1 MSDSASLA
9 SEFTRHAGVE
19 VPLICGP
26 MYPCSNPELVAAAS
40 EAGALGVLQPASLTY
55 VHGYDFR
62 DGIRFIRRLT
72 SKPIGMNAL
81 IEASS
86 KRYMDRMTEWIDIAL
101 EEGVRFFITSLGKPR
116 WVVDRVHAVG
126 GIVYHDVTERKWA
139 EKGLESGVDG
149 LIAVNRRA
157 GGHAGARTVEALFDE
172 VSDLGV
178 PVVCAGGVGS
188 AARFAE
194 ALHIGYAGVQCGT
207 RFIATEECN
216 SSDAYKQAIL
226 DAQEDDIVLSERV
239 TGIPLAVINTPYVQR
254 TGTKASA
261 LGRWLL
267 RHKRTKHWMRA
278 FYSLRSFFQLKRA
291 SIDAS
296 GTRDYWQAGKSAG
309 EVHEIVPAGDI
320 VREFA
325 AAARAALGPSG
336 GN

>member
-1 MSDSASLA
+1 MSTLA
-9 SEFTRHAGVE
+9 PLATDLTRHAGVE

-40 EAGALGVLQPASLTY
+40 AAGALGVLQPASLTY
-55 VHGYDFR
+55 AHGYDFR
-62 DGIRFIRRLT
+62 QGIRLIRRLT
-72 SKPIGMNAL
+72 TKPIGMNAL
-81 IEASS
+81 IETSS
-86 KRYMDRMTEWIDIAL
+86 KRYMDRMAEWIDIAL

-126 GIVYHDVTERKWA
+126 GVVYHDVTERKWA
-139 EKGLESGVDG
+139 LKGLESGVDG

-157 GGHAGARTVEALFDE
+157 GGHAGARTVQALFDE
-172 VSDLGV
+172 INDLGV

-188 AARFAE
+188 PARFAA
-194 ALHIGYAGVQCGT
+194 ALQVGYAGVQCGT
-207 RFIATEECN
+207 RFIATIECN

-239 TGIPLAVINTPYVQR
+239 TGIPLAVINTPNIQR

-267 RHKRTKHWMRA
+267 RNKRTKHWIRA
-278 FYSLRSFFQLKRA
+278 FYGLRSFFQLKRA
-291 SIDAS
+291 AIDPS
-296 GTRDYWQAGKSAG
+296 GTKASWQAGQSAG
-309 EVHEIVPAGDI
+309 EIRAAVPAGDV
-320 VREFA
+320 VRAYA
-325 AAARAALGPSG
+325 AAALAALVRSG